1 MALITCRE
9 CGQKMS
15 DRAECCPHCGC
26 PLHIPEETPQ
36 IPENQQPEETYIAP
50 AKKQG
55 GLKWLWAVIPSFLVI
70 AGAVYYFMFVYTP
83 PVPSHLSSD
92 YAYYNLK
99 GKVKDVR
106 WYVETDTGINEI
118 THIQFD
124 STGRVTPDD
133 STFIRDDKGEIIK
146 RKIEDNKYGTYY
158 SAIKWEN
165 GCLAGFITPW
175 TSSTAE
181 YNIDGCLKTETIH
194 YLKDF
199 PPYLAGDIVII
210 TYSDYKLDEHG
221 NWISRILQFEYPPKE
236 GKEQK
241 SDPFHVSRRITYYP

>member
-106 WYVETDTGINEI
+106 WYVETDSGTNE
-118 THIQFD
+118 TRHIQFD
-124 STGRVTPDD
+124 TNGRITPDD
-133 STFIRDDKGEIIK
+133 GSIIRNSKGEIIK
-146 RKIEDNKYGTYY
+146 MKLGDEMREI
-158 SAIKWEN
+158 ICEN
-165 GCLAGFITPW
+165 GRVTGERSNTIFF
-175 TSSTAE
+175 E
-181 YNIDGCLKTETIH
+181 YKYNLDGSMRYEALH
-194 YLKDF
+194 VLKDLSGTSF
-199 PPYLAGDIVII
+199 KEGDVEINAC
-210 TYSDYKLDEHG
+210 SDYKFDEHE
-221 NWISRILQFEYPPKE
+221 NWISCNVQREYIPKE
-236 GKEQK
+236 GEGIK
-241 SDPFHVSRRITYYP
+241 SAPFHVSRRITYYP